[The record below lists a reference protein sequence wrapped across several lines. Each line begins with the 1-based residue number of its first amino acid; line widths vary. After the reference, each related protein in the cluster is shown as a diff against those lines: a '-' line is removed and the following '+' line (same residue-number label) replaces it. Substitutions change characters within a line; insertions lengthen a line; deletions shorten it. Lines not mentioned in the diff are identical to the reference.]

1 MIGLDTNVLVRYLT
15 QDDPDQAARATRVV
29 EQELTEDTPGFIGLV
44 ALVETVWVLQR
55 LYRASAEEIRETVT
69 DLLGSRT
76 IVVENRDV
84 VTRALALSRQNSCGF
99 ADAIIAASAFNAG
112 CDKVISFDRGAVH
125 AGMSL
130 VE

>member
-15 QDDPDQAARATRVV
+15 QDDPDQAALATRVV
-29 EQELTEDTPGFIGLV
+29 EKELTEDAPGFIGLV
-44 ALVETVWVLQR
+44 VLVETAWVLQR

-69 DLLGSRT
+69 DLLGSRA

-84 VTRALALSRQNSCGF
+84 VARALALAKQNSCGF

-112 CDKVISFDRGAVH
+112 CDKVFSFDRWAVH
-125 AGMSL
+125 AGMTL